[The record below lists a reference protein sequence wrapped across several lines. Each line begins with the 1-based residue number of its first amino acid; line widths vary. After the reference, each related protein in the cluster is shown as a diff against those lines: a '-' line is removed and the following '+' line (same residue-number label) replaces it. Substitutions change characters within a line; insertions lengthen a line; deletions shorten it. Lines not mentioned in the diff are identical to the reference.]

1 MYDREKEQWC
11 AEYIK
16 VLRKIELE
24 KFDEI
29 SAKVF
34 EFMDVHTKL
43 SPEQIAKNME
53 NAKRGGKGDQTRMEI
68 LHKVASGNDIL
79 FGIWANVLSRNQ
91 YGYDIKFGNHMCQLP
106 QKQASTQI
114 VLRTLWTSYDY
125 LTPAKIQNDFVV
137 GGIVDFQM
145 YQFPEQSKQA
155 AKWTMRPIL
164 TVEQRLRNIPFP
176 DPSAHVAADI
186 GVEIKFKV
194 PQHIYMSE
202 ETTEVKIAI
211 WESETS

>member
-1 MYDREKEQWC
+1 MDRETDLNTFITQWREATDTDIHHSVHMCQIAENIIRSMQDKLGEAKAMYDREKEVWC
-11 AEYIK
+11 NDYIK
-16 VLRKIELE
+16 VLRGIELE

-29 SAKVF
+29 SARVF

-53 NAKRGGKGDQTRMEI
+53 NAKRGGKGDQTRMDI
-68 LHKVASGNDIL
+68 LHMVAPSDDIL

-125 LTPAKIQNDFVV
+125 LTPHKIQNDFVV

-145 YQFPEQSKQA
+145 Y
-155 AKWTMRPIL
+155 
-164 TVEQRLRNIPFP
+164 
-176 DPSAHVAADI
+176 
-186 GVEIKFKV
+186 
-194 PQHIYMSE
+194 
-202 ETTEVKIAI
+202 
-211 WESETS
+211 